1 MRGERGGRS
10 DSDISV
16 PQSGVSSVWRDIAQ
30 LIINTEGDLGT
41 PVQEGRPLDQKR
53 RTLVVL
59 LQLSSV
65 GSIVLIIKNQVT
77 VGVGTYMVPVRGC
90 KQWCATA
97 HLWGSQV

>member
-1 MRGERGGRS
+1 MREEKGGRS

-53 RTLVVL
+53 RTSVVL

-65 GSIVLIIKNQVT
+65 GSIILIIKSQVT
-77 VGVGTYMVPVRGC
+77 VGVGTYMVSVHEC
-90 KQWCATA
+90 
-97 HLWGSQV
+97 